1 MITKPLS
8 VNVNIKGV
16 DGVEKEFT
24 GEGSVELFST
34 MEDILEAIE
43 VKSENGEESGLSE
56 ILKLIN
62 FGLEAKERTSI
73 RQKTLAKNAGP
84 ENSINKAVAQV
95 MKALEAMGKPIS
107 EADARKR
114 VMTMM
119 G

>member
-1 MITKPLS
+1 MTTKPLS
-8 VNVNIKGV
+8 VDVTIKGV
-16 DGVEKEFT
+16 DGVDKVFT

-34 MEDILEAIE
+34 VEDILEAIE

-84 ENSINKAVAQV
+84 ENSINKAVTQV
-95 MKALEAMGKPIS
+95 MKAREAMGKPIN
-107 EADARKR
+107 ETEARKL
-114 VMTMM
+114 VMSMM